1 MMAITQD
8 EVRRHPRWREELNA
22 PQVSRG
28 PGMAGTYLLG
38 TVAILIV
45 GTAIGV
51 LLLG

>member
-1 MMAITQD
+1 
-8 EVRRHPRWREELNA
+8 
-22 PQVSRG
+22 
-28 PGMAGTYLLG
+28 MAGTYLLG